1 MIYSN
6 HTVVSVLLKGIGVR
20 PEVEVNGVPD
30 NLLSFGNIMQNEY
43 IEKGFTIKNIST
55 FPVTFNLSSQVHG
68 VDNKSHLAP
77 FTLVPAKAT
86 IKPGSD
92 YPVKIIF

>member
-30 NLLSFGNIMQNEY
+30 NLLSFGNILSNEWV
-43 IEKGFTIKNIST
+43 EKGFTIKNISS
-55 FPVTFNLSSQVHG
+55 FPVTFNLAS
-68 VDNKSHLAP
+68 
-77 FTLVPAKAT
+77 
-86 IKPGSD
+86 
-92 YPVKIIF
+92 